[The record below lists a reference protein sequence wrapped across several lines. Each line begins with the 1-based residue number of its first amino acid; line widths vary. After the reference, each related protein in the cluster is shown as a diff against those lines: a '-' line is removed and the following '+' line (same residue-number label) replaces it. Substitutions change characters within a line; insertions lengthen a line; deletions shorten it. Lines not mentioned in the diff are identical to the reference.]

1 MNFLVMFLKNMDL
14 SELFMS
20 VMVEYLI
27 LECFSIGLFFFF
39 FLDIF
44 VKEFYFLF
52 FVGRVN
58 RY

>member
-27 LECFSIGLFFFF
+27 LEFFSIGLFFFF
-39 FLDIF
+39 F
-44 VKEFYFLF
+44 
-52 FVGRVN
+52 
-58 RY
+58 RYIC

>member
-39 FLDIF
+39 F
-44 VKEFYFLF
+44 
-52 FVGRVN
+52 
-58 RY
+58 RYIC

>member
-27 LECFSIGLFFFF
+27 LEFFSIGLFIFFC
-39 FLDIF
+39 LYIF